1 MGGFIKK
8 MQVLNGLREWQA
20 DALRQWIDRG
30 HRGIAEVATAG
41 GKTRFALACICEWMT
56 SPEDHVIILV
66 PTIALQDQW
75 VVALQD
81 DLGINRSEISVW
93 KEDRDVTRRFHVM
106 VINTARTEIDS
117 LVSPGFRYLLIADE
131 CHRYASPSN
140 SLALSFPADATI
152 GLTATAEREF
162 DNGLDEILV
171 PKLGPVF
178 FKYSVSDAARDGI
191 ISPFEL
197 VNVRVPLTFSESAAI
212 ARLTKSLGIALR
224 NGDVD
229 RAKLVALRRASV
241 SKNAVA
247 RIPAAIQLFE
257 RHTMDRV
264 LIFHEEIKSA
274 EKIATDLRFRGYP
287 AVTYHSK
294 MSADLRRD
302 NLRLFRKGQS
312 PVLVCCRALDE
323 GIDVPEV
330 NVAIVAAATT
340 SQRQRIQRLGRA
352 LRKSSN
358 KEMAT
363 IYTIYAT
370 DEEGVRLAVEAK
382 RLMEIASTRWFEIS
396 RQGHHENS

>member
-1 MGGFIKK
+1 VIKK
-8 MQVLNGLREWQA
+8 VEVLSGLREWQK
-20 DALRQWIDRG
+20 DALHQWIERG
-30 HRGIAEVATAG
+30 YKGIVEVATAG
-41 GKTRFALACICEWMT
+41 GKTRFALACVCEWIESSM
-56 SPEDHVIILV
+56 DHVIILV

-81 DLGINRSEISVW
+81 DLGINRTEFSVW
-93 KEDRDVTRRFHVM
+93 KEDLDVTRQFHVM

-117 LVSPGFRYLLIADE
+117 LLLPGSRYLLIADE

-162 DNGLDEILV
+162 DNGLAEILV
-171 PKLGPVF
+171 PRLGPVF
-178 FKYSVSDAARDGI
+178 FKYSMSDAARDGV

-197 VNVRVPLTFSESAAI
+197 ANVRVPLSFTESAEI
-212 ARLTKSLGIALR
+212 VRLTRSLGMALR
-224 NGDVD
+224 NNDED
-229 RAKLVALRRASV
+229 RAKLIAFRRASV

-257 RHTMDRV
+257 RHTMNRV

-274 EKIATDLRFRGYP
+274 EKIASELKSRGYP

-330 NVAIVAAATT
+330 NIAIVAAATT

-370 DEEGVRLAVEAK
+370 DEEGVRLAIEAK
-382 RLMEIASTRWFEIS
+382 RLTEIASTRWFEIS
-396 RQGHHENS
+396 RHGHHEDS